1 MELSRG
7 TALDKGGDMQITV
20 PGDNNTYI
28 MGQYSFNSLAS
39 FLATVIN
46 GSYIVDADDTI
57 TYETDAIEVLV
68 NRLLVE
74 PYDQEAMVIFLNG
87 LTISTTNS

>member
-1 MELSRG
+1 
-7 TALDKGGDMQITV
+7 
-20 PGDNNTYI
+20 

-46 GSYIVDADDTI
+46 GSYIVDADETI

-68 NRLLVE
+68 NTLLVE

-87 LTISTTNS
+87 LTISMTNS